1 MLRQLGRPQS
11 VRAGWIPSLLSALQA
26 HDARVRY
33 TVVALSNVKRET
45 AFSESN
51 VDYIV
56 LPWSLPTHGAV
67 ARALARARALTVETE
82 ADVVHVHG
90 SETIFSEL
98 AVDASVRIPVCVS
111 IQGLLSKYSAYQH
124 AGLTKSEL
132 LGWQL
137 RPRDLLLRQGPLF
150 NWCSWR
156 RKAQAEVRLLRRA
169 SFFVGRTAWDR
180 ANVLAQNPDAWY
192 GHGDEVMRDVF
203 YQDRDRATPAGAPVL
218 LLGRASPI
226 KGVTVFLSALSILKR
241 RRINFKARVFGRFD
255 RREGLGRILSRR
267 IETLG
272 LQNDISLIGSQTE
285 EEVARELSGASLF
298 VHPSFMDNSP
308 NSICEAML
316 LGVPVV
322 ATCCGGVSSLISHG
336 ETGLLVPPGDAEV
349 LADTIAGVLS
359 DPREALRMADNARRI
374 AARRHDPQ
382 RVAAAYLTLYREI
395 AQRFTQSRSLH
406 VQAGH

>member
-1 MLRQLGRPQS
+1 
-11 VRAGWIPSLLSALQA
+11 
-26 HDARVRY
+26 
-33 TVVALSNVKRET
+33 
-45 AFSESN
+45 
-51 VDYIV
+51 
-56 LPWSLPTHGAV
+56 
-67 ARALARARALTVETE
+67 
-82 ADVVHVHG
+82 
-90 SETIFSEL
+90 
-98 AVDASVRIPVCVS
+98 
-111 IQGLLSKYSAYQH
+111 
-124 AGLTKSEL
+124 
-132 LGWQL
+132 
-137 RPRDLLLRQGPLF
+137 
-150 NWCSWR
+150 
-156 RKAQAEVRLLRRA
+156 
-169 SFFVGRTAWDR
+169 
-180 ANVLAQNPDAWY
+180 
-192 GHGDEVMRDVF
+192 
-203 YQDRDRATPAGAPVL
+203 
-218 LLGRASPI
+218 
-226 KGVTVFLSALSILKR
+226 
-241 RRINFKARVFGRFD
+241 
-255 RREGLGRILSRR
+255 
-267 IETLG
+267 